1 MQLSL
6 LPKNDIKLTGA
17 EEWKSH
23 PDNPRYRISSF
34 GNVLGPNG
42 RLIGNSHPS
51 RGNYRVV
58 TILQT
63 DGTMRA
69 YYIYKLVGALFL
81 DPPEAE
87 GMMLD
92 HIDNDP
98 QNDKVDNLGWVTRS
112 YNMRKARLWDKPRKY
127 GK

>member
-6 LPKNDIKLTGA
+6 LPQKDHCPLGE

-23 PDNPRYRISSF
+23 PDDPRYRISNF

-58 TILQT
+58 TILQA

-87 GMMLD
+87 GMILD
-92 HIDNDP
+92 HIDNDQ
-98 QNDKVDNLGWVTRS
+98 QNDRADNLGWVTRS
-112 YNMRKARLWDKPRKY
+112 YNMRKARLWDKSRKY
-127 GK
+127 RK